1 MEAMKSGLRCL
12 QTVYVWELPV
22 RFYHWV
28 NALCI
33 VILMATGLYIGN
45 PVLKPMAVNG
55 EATTVFWMGKSFMWH
70 IAAGYVFIAAYHF
83 RLYWAFVGN
92 EYARSHHWPW
102 QKEFWLEFFDVLLS
116 YLFLKHHHDE
126 HLGHNPVANLAYF
139 GFIMV
144 GSVFMSITG
153 LAMYGELHPNG
164 LVGSAFGWV
173 FTLLGQSFTV
183 HMMHRMMAWGIV
195 AFVIVHLYLSI
206 RHDMFARNGTLS
218 SMVSGYKFDC
228 HDNGNA

>member
-1 MEAMKSGLRCL
+1 MKDMNNLTCMK
-12 QTVYVWELPV
+12 TVYVWELPV
-22 RFYHWV
+22 RIYHWI

-33 VILMATGLYIGN
+33 VLLMATGLYIGS
-45 PVLKPMAVNG
+45 PVLRPTVVTGDA
-55 EATTVFWMGKSFMWH
+55 ATVFWMGRAFMWH
-70 IAAGYVFIAAYHF
+70 MAAGYIFVAVYLF

-116 YLFLKHHHDE
+116 YLFLKHHKEE

-144 GSVFMSITG
+144 GSVFMAISG
-153 LAMYGELHPNG
+153 FAMYGELHPNG
-164 LVGSAFGWV
+164 FFSSFSWV
-173 FTLLGQSFTV
+173 FNIFGPSFTV
-183 HMMHRMMAWGIV
+183 HMLHRMMAWGIV
-195 AFVIVHLYLSI
+195 AFVVVHLYLSL

-218 SMVSGYKFDC
+218 SMVSGYKFHC
-228 HDNGNA
+228 EE